1 MKTLKLIEYYKIFR
15 LIFIIFSTSYFLGV
29 IWYIY
34 VTDLENE
41 ILNDPFDSS
50 KGYKLTF
57 KTKYF
62 SEHHEIMDATVKL
75 NHLVKVWYWAITTLS
90 TIGFGDYSPTSY
102 NERLWSLP
110 ILMFGVIIFSL
121 IMGQFLEIIQYQNSI
136 G

>member
-34 VTDLENE
+34 VTDLEE
-41 ILNDPFDSS
+41 DLLNDPNDVSRGF
-50 KGYKLTF
+50 KLTF

-62 SEHHEIMDATVKL
+62 PELGSNVEDLSATVKL

-121 IMGQFLEIIQYQNSI
+121 IMG
-136 G
+136 